1 MTVVLAK
8 EKLAALGYE
17 LSEYDDILLGICA
30 ERYDYY
36 VKHECRIAD
45 SGTLPRKLAEIA
57 ADMTVGEFLKAKI
70 VVSPDDIETLCGLPA
85 VKQISLGD
93 TSTQFAVSAESSP
106 EKRLCAFADYLLKN
120 GRRELSCYRKI
131 HW

>member
-8 EKLAALGYE
+8 EKLAAFGYE

-45 SGTLPRKLAEIA
+45 SGTLPRVLAEIA
-57 ADMTVGEFLKAKI
+57 ADMTVGEFLKAKLAL
-70 VVSPDDIETLCGLPA
+70 SPSDVETLCGLPA

-93 TSTQFAVSAESSP
+93 TSTEFSVSAEISP
-106 EKRLCAFADYLLKN
+106 EKRLFAFAEHLLKN
-120 GRRELSCYRKI
+120 GRRGLSCYRKI